1 MREFMH
7 VDDCAKA
14 CLFLMERYNEKVI
27 NIGTG
32 IDVTIKELATK
43 IQKLLISMETY
54 YSTPKSR
61 MERLENVECF

>member
-14 CLFLMERYNEKVI
+14 CLFLMERYNEEGII

-43 IQKLLISMETY
+43 F
-54 YSTPKSR
+54 KS
-61 MERLENVECF
+61 C